1 MEIQEVLFFFFKKK
15 RNKKQFLM
23 FKVSFMEIQEVLFF
37 FFYLFIYLFISI
49 KKKKIQLFTL
59 KKYSTKKTYV
69 HIYILLFF

>member
-1 MEIQEVLFFFFKKK
+1 
-15 RNKKQFLM
+15 M
-23 FKVSFMEIQEVLFF
+23 FKILFMEIQKVLFF
-37 FFYLFIYLFISI
+37 FFYFYYLFIKN